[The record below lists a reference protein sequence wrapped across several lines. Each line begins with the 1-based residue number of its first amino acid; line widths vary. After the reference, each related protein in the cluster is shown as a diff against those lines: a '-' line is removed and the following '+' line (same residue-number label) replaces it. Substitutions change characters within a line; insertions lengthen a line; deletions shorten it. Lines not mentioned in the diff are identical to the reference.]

1 MAKSSALV
9 GGVSSNFR
17 INPYTGSRMY
27 LEKADGCRI
36 HTTDGREYIDFFMG
50 HGANLLGHNVPEIR
64 KAVEK
69 VFDRGFYAEFDSED
83 NLHLAELVAKYIPA
97 AEAVRYTNS
106 GTEATLLIFRLLRA
120 YTKRKL
126 VIRIDG
132 HFHGATDY
140 SIPNWL
146 WRHIDA
152 SNPGGTTSKMEQVA
166 GVPEDIA
173 NTIRL
178 IPWNDIPALKKVI
191 AEEGP
196 NIAGMIMNP
205 IDFNNGC
212 VTTTSEYLKEVKEIL
227 HANGSVM
234 VLDEILA
241 GFKTGISC
249 AQGYYGVTPDLCSL
263 SKAFS
268 NGVPISAVAG
278 KREIMEIVMNKER
291 EVVAGGTF
299 SGNQIGVQAAITSLD
314 MMSRE
319 GFYDRLLGNA
329 EYFFAEIE
337 RIFKAKQFPAVIQH
351 VGAMFGLYFGTTDP
365 VTNYKQF
372 PNLDWELGKSFYRK
386 VIEKGLYFHTD
397 FTVSAA
403 HERKDLD
410 RALEVIDSTVD
421 ELS

>member
-1 MAKSSALV
+1 MAKNDVLV

-17 INPYTGSRMY
+17 VNPYTEQRMY

-36 HTTDGREYIDFFMG
+36 RTTEGTEYIDFFMG

-64 KAVEK
+64 QAVQK

-83 NLHLAELVAKYIPA
+83 NVHLADLIAKYIPC

-106 GTEATLLIFRLLRA
+106 GTEATALIMRLLRA
-120 YTKRKL
+120 YTGRKL

-140 SIPNWL
+140 TIPNWL
-146 WRHIDA
+146 WKKIDRN
-152 SNPGGTTSKMEQVA
+152 NPGGTTSKMETVA
-166 GVPEDIA
+166 GIPEDIA

-178 IPWNDIPALKKVI
+178 VPWNDIPALKKVI

-196 NIAGMIMNP
+196 NIAGMIMNA

-212 VTTTSEYLKEVKEIL
+212 MTTTSEYLQEVKDIL

-249 AQGYYGVTPDLCSL
+249 SQGYYGVTPDLCAL

-278 KREIMEIVMNKER
+278 KREIMEIVMSKER

-299 SGNQIGVQAAITSLD
+299 SGNQIGVNAAIASLNI
-314 MMSRE
+314 MSAD
-319 GFYDRLLGNA
+319 GFYDRLLTNA
-329 EYFFAEIE
+329 EYFFTELE
-337 RIFKAKQFPAVIQH
+337 GLFKAKQFPAVAPH
-351 VGAMFGLYFGTTDP
+351 VGCMFGIYFGTTEAP
-365 VTNYKQF
+365 TTHKQLHD
-372 PNLDWELGKSFYRK
+372 LDWDLAKRFYRK
-386 VIEKGLYFHTD
+386 VIEKGVYFHTD

-403 HERKDLD
+403 HEKKDLD
-410 RALEVIDSTVD
+410 TALEAIESAVD